1 MPLHDL
7 EAISLAGP
15 TLNEHH
21 IIGATTVV
29 TDAGTVIGI
38 LTTGENYQRAVLGVI
53 WPPEVRPKNLVTW

>member
-21 IIGATTVV
+21 IIDAATVV

-53 WPPEVRPKNLVTW
+53 